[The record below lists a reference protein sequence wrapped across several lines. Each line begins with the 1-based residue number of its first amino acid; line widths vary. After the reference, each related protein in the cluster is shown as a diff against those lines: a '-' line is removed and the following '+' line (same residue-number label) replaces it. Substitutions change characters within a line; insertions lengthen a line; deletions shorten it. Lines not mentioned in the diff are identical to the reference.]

1 MQQLRLLT
9 SCRAASVRA
18 ETRRCTV
25 VTVKRIGS
33 TARIKR
39 VSVQVSGV
47 SAYCLAT
54 EVTDRRLM
62 EEHVGSMSPTCL
74 LSRFEAHASTAVTP
88 ERCSC
93 PLSDAF
99 CVSESGAVLDAS
111 FSSAAK
117 TVRRLPSS
125 WTYTRDVE
133 QLQGS
138 VQQSQQQ
145 DENIQIRP
153 QSPVECHAVA
163 EASVKAGLE
172 GAAGELLKDH
182 IEECI
187 DHMMRCESL
196 EKRLLCVE
204 SENKELRSR
213 LSECSVLHE
222 RQYQE
227 TKAEYEDDTKR
238 LRSVIQ
244 ALKIDILQ
252 LQTASQEMVQNSRVK
267 DELLKTAQQECRNLQ
282 SKLNAFASDLQPCS
296 KVKVASEVAAAEERA
311 ALAVQAA
318 EARAIQTKVSAA
330 AEIQR
335 CRSETERLVT
345 ELGEAKATINDYMWR
360 CEAMQCSLINARHGL
375 TSASEATAAAERRA
389 LADLE
394 AANYRAQEAQAAF
407 EAEIREWREEVARLR
422 EALAESNATVDKFID
437 HSCSLQEELE
447 LSQAESLNLFYYS
460 LLRSRSGT

>member
-1 MQQLRLLT
+1 
-9 SCRAASVRA
+9 
-18 ETRRCTV
+18 
-25 VTVKRIGS
+25 VK
-33 TARIKR
+33 
-39 VSVQVSGV
+39 
-47 SAYCLAT
+47 
-54 EVTDRRLM
+54 
-62 EEHVGSMSPTCL
+62 VG
-74 LSRFEAHASTAVTP
+74 FE
-88 ERCSC
+88 R
-93 PLSDAF
+93 
-99 CVSESGAVLDAS
+99 
-111 FSSAAK
+111 
-117 TVRRLPSS
+117 
-125 WTYTRDVE
+125 
-133 QLQGS
+133 
-138 VQQSQQQ
+138 
-145 DENIQIRP
+145 
-153 QSPVECHAVA
+153 
-163 EASVKAGLE
+163 
-172 GAAGELLKDH
+172 AAGELVEDC

-222 RQYQE
+222 RQCQV
-227 TKAEYEDDTKR
+227 TKAEYEADTKR

-252 LQTASQEMVQNSRVK
+252 LQTASQEMVQNCRVK

-389 LADLE
+389 SADLE
-394 AANYRAQEAQAAF
+394 AANYRAQETQAAF
-407 EAEIREWREEVARLR
+407 EAEIRELREEVAMLR

-460 LLRSRSGT
+460 LSRSGTSGT